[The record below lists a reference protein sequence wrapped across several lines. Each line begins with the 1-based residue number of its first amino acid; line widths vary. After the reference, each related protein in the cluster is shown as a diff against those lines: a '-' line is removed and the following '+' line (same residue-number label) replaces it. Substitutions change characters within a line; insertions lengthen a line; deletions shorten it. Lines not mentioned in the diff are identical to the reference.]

1 MVFSSLIF
9 IYAFLP
15 VTLMLYAVGKK
26 TNLRNYILLIASLV
40 FYTWGEPLYVLI
52 LITMTF
58 IDWLSALLI
67 QNVCEKVRT
76 KKTVLIVLIMLPT
89 TISLV

>member
-1 MVFSSLIF
+1 MI
-9 IYAFLP
+9 
-15 VTLMLYAVGKK
+15 YAVGKK

-52 LITMTF
+52 LIAMTF

-67 QNVCEKVRT
+67 QNVCEKSRI
-76 KKTVLIVLIMLPT
+76 KKNSSPRNFSVESRVALHLFLFSGDGVNRYT
-89 TISLV
+89 